1 MYDKDRGE
9 LLYSPQRGHY
19 YENDDKNRKKSI
31 IIVVLVLLFSALSG
45 YVAYKFTQK
54 TPTIIYKI
62 IKPKEPKVV
71 KEVEPKIKEVST
83 PIIDKNISKKI
94 EIPTIKDPIIIKKEK
109 INNTDK
115 KSKEINNSQEPIFNR
130 GDNSTFF
137 TSMGKSVDG
146 AKIEQN
152 IQKVK
157 LKAID
162 TQKIKKELTKQ
173 KNNPIKRK
181 KISTI
186 KVKQGDTI
194 YRIAKKVYGDSRKY
208 KKILK
213 ENGITKPSS
222 LKIGQILRIPND

>member
-1 MYDKDRGE
+1 MGYKPRVEIMGPMIPGLIGKKMSSSEEKSKVDLLDNEKIVKEDKN
-9 LLYSPQRGHY
+9 ST
-19 YENDDKNRKKSI
+19 NKIDDKN
-31 IIVVLVLLFSALSG
+31 L
-45 YVAYKFTQK
+45 TQI
-54 TPTIIYKI
+54 TT
-62 IKPKEPKVV
+62 
-71 KEVEPKIKEVST
+71 
-83 PIIDKNISKKI
+83 
-94 EIPTIKDPIIIKKEK
+94 
-109 INNTDK
+109 
-115 KSKEINNSQEPIFNR
+115 FNR
-130 GDNSTFF
+130 GNSSTFF

-173 KNNPIKRK
+173 KNNPIKRG

-222 LKIGQILRIPND
+222 LKIGQVLRIPHD